1 MSEDTEVRE
10 TAAQRRA
17 RERSERDNAE
27 RQSGDQPTPPAE
39 TWPLSATSEAELVA
53 RVAMLTPEE
62 LAATLAELSAE
73 DQAKITGLPADKIAE
88 ARELAKIGG
97 FMVTE
102 AGDFRTATTP
112 VRNRKPVQLAM
123 DAVAEQAY
131 TDWTDADRPSIWQR
145 MPVITYFLDPDQVA
159 EYRKLIRRAC
169 DVVNATSYEK
179 DGKTVEPSGVRV
191 RFGKEFVLSE
201 KTAAKIGKPNEA
213 GKTVLAWA
221 AIDKRNVAD
230 RNGS

>member
-1 MSEDTEVRE
+1 MSHTGTRG
-10 TAAQRRA
+10 RRNVTTPPA
-17 RERSERDNAE
+17 DGEQPGTPPADGE
-27 RQSGDQPTPPAE
+27 QPTPPAE
-39 TWPLSATSEAELVA
+39 PTGPDLDRLAKLSESADDLSDED
-53 RVAMLTPEE
+53 R
-62 LAATLAELSAE
+62 AAFAALDEKQRTALAEIREVA
-73 DQAKITGLPADKIAE
+73 AIA
-88 ARELAKIGG
+88 G
-97 FMVTE
+97 FTPTE

-131 TDWTDADRPSIWQR
+131 TDWTDADRPSVWQR
-145 MPVITYFLDPDQVA
+145 MPVITYFLDPADVA

-169 DVVNATSYEK
+169 EVVNATTYEK
-179 DGKTVEPSGVRV
+179 EGKTVEPSGVRV

-201 KTAAKIGKPNEA
+201 KMAAKIGKPEEA

-230 RNGS
+230 RNGGN